1 MGIKIKPLEDRVLI
15 QQIEEAPEKVGNL
28 YVPDT
33 AKEKPQI
40 GKVIAVGPGK
50 AADNGSIIAMTVKPG
65 DKIIYAKYGGTEIK
79 YEGEKYLIVS
89 ADDILAILGYL

>member
-1 MGIKIKPLEDRVLI
+1 MSFKIKPLRDRVLI
-15 QQIEEAPEKVGNL
+15 QQLEETPEKVGNL

-40 GKVIAVGPGK
+40 GKVIAVGTDEDLQK
-50 AADNGSIIAMTVKPG
+50 TVKAG

-79 YEGEKYLIVS
+79 YDGENYIILS
-89 ADDILAILGYL
+89 ADDILAILG

>member
-1 MGIKIKPLEDRVLI
+1 MGINIKPLRDRVLI
-15 QQIEEAPEKVGNL
+15 QQVEDTPEKVGNL

-40 GKVIAVGPGK
+40 GKVIAVGTDEDLQK
-50 AADNGSIIAMTVKPG
+50 TVKEG
-65 DKIIYAKYGGTEIK
+65 DRIIYAKYGGTEIK

-89 ADDILAILGYL
+89 ADDILAIVE

>member
-1 MGIKIKPLEDRVLI
+1 MGIKIKPLKDRVLI

-40 GKVIAVGPGK
+40 GKVIAVGTDEDIQKTIK
-50 AADNGSIIAMTVKPG
+50 AG

-89 ADDILAILGYL
+89 ADDILAIIG